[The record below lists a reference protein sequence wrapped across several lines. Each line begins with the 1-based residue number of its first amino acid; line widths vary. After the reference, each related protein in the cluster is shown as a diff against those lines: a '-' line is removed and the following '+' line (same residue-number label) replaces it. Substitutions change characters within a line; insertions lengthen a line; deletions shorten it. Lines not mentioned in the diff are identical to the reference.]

1 MDYSFFDTFGSPAL
15 IGSIFTFVA
24 NKAYEKFKNRQ
35 KQPYLQSL
43 VELKELEIRES
54 NINKQITMLLNENV
68 EYKNH
73 MKQEMEQL
81 LLTMSEMRDKHE
93 NEIRLLQEKY
103 EEKMD
108 DMQKQVTKL
117 SDEVIKYR
125 RENGALHLLLTEK
138 GISVPSWIKTNI

>member
-1 MDYSFFDTFGSPAL
+1 MDYSLFDTFGSPAL
-15 IGSIFTFVA
+15 IGSIFTFLA
-24 NKAYEKFKNRQ
+24 NKAYEKFRDRQ
-35 KQPYLQSL
+35 KKPYLQSL
-43 VELKELEIRES
+43 VDLKELEIRES
-54 NINKQITMLLNENV
+54 NINKQVTILLDSHV
-68 EYKNH
+68 EYKNY
-73 MKQEMEQL
+73 MNEEMNKL
-81 LLTMSEMRDKHE
+81 LLRISEMRDKHE